1 VEFPFP
7 DAAHRERIWRGMFPP
22 EAPLDPDLDLP
33 FLARQF
39 ELSGGN
45 IRNVVTAAAFMAAEK
60 SQPISMEHLA
70 RATGR
75 EFQKMSKLPS
85 KAEFR
90 EYFETISSIPG

>member
-1 VEFPFP
+1 
-7 DAAHRERIWRGMFPP
+7 MFPP
-22 EAPLDPDLDLP
+22 QAPLDAGVDFP

-60 SQPISMEHLA
+60 GRPISMEHLA

-75 EFQKMSKLPS
+75 ELQKMGKLPS
-85 KAEFR
+85 KADFR
-90 EYFETISSIPG
+90 GYFPVISAMVDDARA